1 MDRDVTQD
9 QAEATPTV
17 GREQLLQV
25 LLRAGV
31 GQVPYKK
38 PPRVCQ
44 VFFLLMLAQRSALP
58 GCRAALWG
66 TTGSGGLFFPEYLDI
81 ASTCRK
87 TGVRAVVGLRL
98 LEPLKVPSASVLLLL
113 RAFGL
118 CLIMTAAY
126 DFPGRGWAYW
136 DFIHLNSAAKAPEEL
151 AGHPRPQESAAGFW
165 GLPTSHVADLGW
177 CHMTTQ
183 FGALME

>member
-1 MDRDVTQD
+1 MDRDDTQD
-9 QAEATPTV
+9 QVEATPTI

-44 VFFLLMLAQRSALP
+44 VFLLLMLAERSALP
-58 GCRAALWG
+58 GCGAALWG
-66 TTGSGGLFFPEYLDI
+66 TVGSGGLLFPEHLDV

-87 TGVRAVVGLRL
+87 TRVRAVVGLSCWSLPRSPQPL
-98 LEPLKVPSASVLLLL
+98 FHRCSEPAVSDHDCSI
-113 RAFGL
+113 RF
-118 CLIMTAAY
+118 
-126 DFPGRGWAYW
+126 
-136 DFIHLNSAAKAPEEL
+136 
-151 AGHPRPQESAAGFW
+151 PRPQELAAGFW
-165 GLPTSHVADLGW
+165 GLPTTHVADLGW

-183 FGALME
+183 PGALME